1 LIAVPEGLTPILIFI
16 AVIVVYT
23 LAKVLQ
29 YSRKS
34 NEQWRDVDKSKLR
47 EWEDEDWDD
56 D

>member
-1 LIAVPEGLTPILIFI
+1 MPEGLIPILVLIAV
-16 AVIVVYT
+16 VVVYT

-34 NEQWRDVDKSKLR
+34 DEQWRDVDKSKLR
-47 EWEDEDWDD
+47 EWKDEEWDD